1 LLESGRLTACQ
12 ARARDGD
19 KPNLCGITGFTH
31 RDGVFD
37 PARIRTATDSLIHR
51 GPDQQGTYESEQIS
65 LGAVRLK
72 IIDLQT
78 GEQPLFSGDRN
89 TVLVFNGEIY
99 NYRQLRAELESRG
112 HQFKTSSDTEVVLQA
127 FLQWDTDCFQRFHG
141 MFALAVWSERDRRLV
156 IARDRLGI
164 KPLYFHQHDGE
175 LYFGSELKTI
185 FAHPEI
191 DRRLDLT
198 ALHYYLAL
206 NYVPCPRTL
215 VEGIEKLP
223 AGQWLEWRDG
233 QVESEAYW
241 RLRFEPQKF
250 RSIEN
255 AQEELDVLLK
265 QSVREHLISDVP
277 LGIWLSGGVDSTT
290 ILHYTREE
298 CASRI
303 KTFSISF
310 QGRSFDETPYIRE
323 TAKRYDTEHHE
334 LDISPSLDLTA
345 AIEELAYYSD
355 EPFADAGA
363 LPVWFLAALSRKHVT
378 VALSGE
384 GADEL
389 FGGYITYQA
398 DRYAAAAQGV
408 PRMLRRGLLS
418 LLRHWPVSNDKI
430 SFEYRAKRFLEG
442 TLLPPDEAHTYWN
455 GSFSSAQQ
463 GEFLR
468 AGNGST
474 VRALFEADL
483 PRADEA
489 GSLNR
494 YLAFDQ
500 RYYLV
505 DDILQKVDRMSM
517 AHSLEI
523 RPPFLDHRIME
534 FAAGLPEHMKIS
546 GGHQKVILKRL
557 MKDRLPASILRRAKT
572 GLDIPTHD
580 WLRGALRPLLLDTL
594 SAQAIEETQLFRRDR
609 IEFFI
614 QEHMERRANLG
625 YHLWGL
631 LILFLW
637 IKQWN
642 IQTAPQPQ
650 FSQNSLA
657 TALSRA

>member
-1 LLESGRLTACQ
+1 MEQ
-12 ARARDGD
+12 VARQLAWVRDGD
-19 KPNLCGITGFTH
+19 KRNLCGITGFTH

-112 HQFKTSSDTEVVLQA
+112 HRFKTNSDTEVVLQA
-127 FLQWDTDCFQRFHG
+127 FLQWDTDCFERFHG
-141 MFALAVWSERDRRLV
+141 MFALAVWSERDKRLV

-164 KPLYFHQHDGE
+164 KPLYFHRRDGE

-191 DRRLDLT
+191 DRRLDLS

-223 AGQWLEWRDG
+223 AGHWLEWRDG
-233 QVESEAYW
+233 HVESEAYW
-241 RLRFEPQKF
+241 RLRFEPQKH

-265 QSVREHLISDVP
+265 QSIREHLISDVP
-277 LGIWLSGGVDSTT
+277 LGIWLSGGVDSST
-290 ILHYTREE
+290 ILHHTREV

-323 TAKRYDTEHHE
+323 TARRYDTEHHE
-334 LDISPSLDLTA
+334 LDISPSLDLPA

-389 FGGYITYQA
+389 FGGYLTYQA
-398 DRYAAAAQGV
+398 DRYAASAQGV
-408 PRMLRRGLLS
+408 PRVLRRGLLS

-430 SFEYRAKRFLEG
+430 SFEYKAKRFLEG
-442 TLLPPDEAHTYWN
+442 TLLSPDEAHTYWN
-455 GSFSSAQQ
+455 GSFSGAQQ

-474 VRALFEADL
+474 VRDLFDADL
-483 PRADEA
+483 PHTDEA

-523 RPPFLDHRIME
+523 RPPFLDHRIVE

-557 MKDRLPASILRRAKT
+557 MKDRLPASTLRRAKT

-642 IQTAPQPQ
+642 IQTAPEPQ
-650 FSQNSLA
+650 LSQKSL
-657 TALSRA
+657 TTVLSQA